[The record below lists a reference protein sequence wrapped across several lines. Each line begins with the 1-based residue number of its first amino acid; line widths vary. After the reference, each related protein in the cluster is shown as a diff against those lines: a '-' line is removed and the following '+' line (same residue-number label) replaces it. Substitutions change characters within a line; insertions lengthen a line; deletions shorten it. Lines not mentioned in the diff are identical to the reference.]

1 MEVLVTRAQADAERT
16 AARLQALGHRA
27 VVAPVIRIVATGD
40 PCPPGHW
47 DALIVTSLHAS
58 EALATWRGRDVP
70 VFAVGPRTADE
81 LRDLGFAR
89 LHIAEGDAISL
100 SVLIRRELRS
110 PASLLH
116 VTARHHKDE
125 PALSLRAAGF
135 DVTLWEA
142 YEAKAAE
149 ALPDTARTALA
160 EGRIGAALHYSRR
173 SAEVFQSLA
182 EGAGLG
188 TALGAF
194 PHLCLS
200 EDVAEPLRA
209 TGLTVRIAAAPDES
223 ALLRLLDF

>member
-1 MEVLVTRAQADAERT
+1 MQVLVTRAQADAEQT
-16 AARLQALGHRA
+16 AARLRKLGHGA
-27 VVAPVIRIVATGD
+27 VVAPVIRIVTTGD
-40 PCPPGHW
+40 SCPTGKW

-58 EALATWRGRDVP
+58 EALATWRGRDIP

-89 LHIAEGDAISL
+89 IRVADGDAISL
-100 SVLIRRELRS
+100 AALIRRELPS

-125 PALSLRAAGF
+125 PAVSLRAAGF
-135 DVTLWEA
+135 SVTLWEA
-142 YEAKAAE
+142 YEAAAAE
-149 ALPDTARTALA
+149 TLPETARDALA

-173 SAEVFQSLA
+173 SAELFLGLA
-182 EGAGLG
+182 EGAGLAA
-188 TALGAF
+188 TLGAF

-200 EDVAEPLRA
+200 DDVAEPLRRRGVA
-209 TGLTVRIAAAPDES
+209 VRIAMSPDET